1 MSSSVSPFNAI
12 LVGDADFL
20 ADRNWARVREM
31 GGQRLTIP
39 TASNAD
45 FAINAIDNLRGS
57 QALVGLRGRGFSVRP
72 FEVIS
77 EMRQKA
83 DDKYRNKEQELLNSI
98 SDIEK
103 NIKNIQ
109 REEKSTGVLMTAAQQ
124 EQVDNFRIK
133 MLESRRDLRK
143 VQRSLRNDVETL
155 ENRIRIINIWAVPI
169 VVAIISILLALVRK
183 FRRAQFYKSA
193 IH

>member
-1 MSSSVSPFNAI
+1 
-12 LVGDADFL
+12 
-20 ADRNWARVREM
+20 M

>member
-1 MSSSVSPFNAI
+1 MTPKKH
-12 LVGDADFL
+12 
-20 ADRNWARVREM
+20 
-31 GGQRLTIP
+31 
-39 TASNAD
+39 SN
-45 FAINAIDNLRGS
+45 N
-57 QALVGLRGRGFSVRP
+57 
-72 FEVIS
+72 
-77 EMRQKA
+77 
-83 DDKYRNKEQELLNSI
+83 
-98 SDIEK
+98 IEK
-103 NIKNIQ
+103 HAK
-109 REEKSTGVLMTAAQQ
+109 KLSTAAQQ